1 MPSEVY
7 SYNITKAFPTHTG
20 VHRWIVLDLTVAIAA
35 GVTML
40 PLYAASCNNILCY
53 NQIGYEQRSWCRIE
67 RTMFASFCAP
77 VRSYYAMNLL
87 QSAQIDI
94 ILC

>member
-7 SYNITKAFPTHTG
+7 SYNIIHKGLSNTHWRSQMDRD
-20 VHRWIVLDLTVAIAA
+20 HRLRFAA

-87 QSAQIDI
+87 PSSK
-94 ILC
+94 LR